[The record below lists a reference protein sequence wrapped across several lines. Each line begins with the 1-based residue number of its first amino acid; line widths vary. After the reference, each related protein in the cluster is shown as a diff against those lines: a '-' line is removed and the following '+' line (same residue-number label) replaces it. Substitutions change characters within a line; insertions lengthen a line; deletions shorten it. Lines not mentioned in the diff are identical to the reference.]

1 MGTEGTAKNYT
12 KDIDLGLENYAG
24 HLGAVDVI
32 NGKGRAVTML
42 HRCLESSAIVIVSNV
57 GAGFKHTDYCHHK
70 SIWLVP
76 QE

>member
-1 MGTEGTAKNYT
+1 MTQKG
-12 KDIDLGLENYAG
+12 IDLEGLENCAG
-24 HLGAVDVI
+24 YLGAVDVTH
-32 NGKGRAVTML
+32 GKGRVITML
-42 HRCLESSAIVIVSNV
+42 HKCLESSAIVIVSKV